1 MPQKNPLGNGNADEL
16 SNQGLAAASDDPDEG
31 AVLALEDLLQ
41 PENAAGS
48 PAAALAPRIDCT
60 NFRRVR
66 RKSE

>member
-1 MPQKNPLGNGNADEL
+1 
-16 SNQGLAAASDDPDEG
+16 LAAASDDPDEG